1 MNQCK
6 SVRNPAARTGLRLAG
21 LTLALTVVAATAA
34 PAPRAG
40 AQTPASPAPPATGAG
55 PADAALDALMAS
67 AWERELRENPVG
79 ASLEGFHQYDDR
91 WPDLGLEAIAREH
104 REDQETLDR
113 LAAIDRD
120 ALDREHRLDYDL
132 FHYRYQR
139 GVEAYPFHGYLM
151 PLSQLSGIQLES
163 SLVRTLRFQT
173 AEDYANWVKRLQG
186 FGPYMDQTIALMRQ
200 GVEEGITQPKIIMER
215 VPHQIAAQIV
225 DDPETSRFYQPFK
238 EMPETI
244 PAAERER
251 LRGDAA
257 AAIRDQVV
265 PAFRRLQSFFSDEY
279 LPHCRT
285 STAATDLPNG
295 KAWYAMDV
303 RHATTTR
310 MTPEEVHQLGLRK
323 VAEIQAEM
331 EKVFKQVGFKGTYPE
346 FVAHL
351 RTDPKFFYKDPQD
364 LLHAYQAA
372 AKRVDPHL
380 VDVVSTRLLP
390 RVTYGVRPI
399 PEALAP
405 DTYPAYS
412 VPPAGDGSV
421 AGYVEVN
428 LYKPESRPIPEIQ
441 VLMCHEGRPGHQL
454 QMPIAMELQGEGVP
468 QFRRFDYYSAHGEGW
483 ALYSETLC
491 DDMGL
496 YDDPYSRFGYLDF
509 QMWRAV
515 RLVVDTGL
523 HQFGMSRDEAIRYFK
538 DHTALAEQNIETE
551 VDRYISWPGQALS
564 YMIGEIRIQE
574 LRDEARKAL
583 GPKFDLRGFHDV
595 VLGNGSV
602 PLDVLSDLVKR
613 WIEAQKKAA

>member
-1 MNQCK
+1 MNQRK
-6 SVRNPAARTGLRLAG
+6 SVRNPAARAGLWLAG
-21 LTLALTVVAATAA
+21 PTLAVVALTAL
-34 PAPRAG
+34 APRPSSAADQPARAADPPAAG
-40 AQTPASPAPPATGAG
+40 AASAG
-55 PADAALDALMAS
+55 AALDALMAS

-91 WPDLGLEAIAREH
+91 WPDLSLEAIEREH

-120 ALDREHRLDYDL
+120 ALDAEHRLDSEL
-132 FHYRYQR
+132 FRYRYQR
-139 GVEAYPFHGYLM
+139 GVESYPFHGYLM
-151 PLSQLSGIQLES
+151 PVSQLSGIQLES
-163 SLVRTLRFQT
+163 SLVRTLRFLT
-173 AEDYANWVKRLQG
+173 AEDYANWVKRLEG
-186 FGPYMDQTIALMRQ
+186 FGPYLDQTVALLRE
-200 GVEEGITQPKIIMER
+200 GVKEGITQPKVIMER

-225 DDPETSRFYQPFK
+225 DDPEASRFYEPFK

-244 PAAERER
+244 PAAEQDR
-251 LRGDAA
+251 LRGEAA

-285 STAATDLPNG
+285 STAATDLPDG

-303 RHATTTR
+303 RHATTTE
-310 MTPEEVHQLGLRK
+310 MTPEQVHQLGLRK

-331 EKVFKQVGFKGTYPE
+331 QKVFEEIGFKGTYQE

-351 RTDPKFFYKDPQD
+351 RTDPKFYYQDPQD

-380 VDVVSTRLLP
+380 VDYVSTRLLP

-399 PEALAP
+399 PEELAP

-454 QMPIAMELQGEGVP
+454 QIPIAMEIQGQGVP
-468 QFRRFDYYSAHGEGW
+468 EFRRFDYYSAHGEGW

-523 HQFGMSRDEAIRYFK
+523 HQFGMSRDEAIQYFK
-538 DHTALAEQNIETE
+538 DHTALSEQNIATE

-564 YMIGEIRIQE
+564 YMIGEIRIQQ
-574 LRDEARKAL
+574 LRAEAEKAL
-583 GPKFDLRGFHDV
+583 GEKFDLRGFHDV

-602 PLDVLSDLVKR
+602 PLAVLSDLVKR
-613 WIEAQKKAA
+613 WEESRK